1 MLSVFGTYNNI
12 FCVGAYLCVAAHP
25 FIIVFVTNVV
35 DSSSLFLPTRR
46 VFFFTKLR
54 CPGPGR
60 SIQGFKFKQAGGRV
74 ELIKGIAG
82 GDQNRRKYYSGWCQ
96 FIKLA
101 KAFNGYVIKFRK
113 LEHASS
119 LRSLHTIDCH

>member
-1 MLSVFGTYNNI
+1 MSFELADEEGPEGCYLIFESISGGRLMLLYSRGEI
-12 FCVGAYLCVAAHP
+12 PLGAIG
-25 FIIVFVTNVV
+25 FW
-35 DSSSLFLPTRR
+35 
-46 VFFFTKLR
+46 

-96 FIKLA
+96 FLKLVSETSIQ
-101 KAFNGYVIKFRK
+101 FNFVVFFLVSREDNGLLPLPFCGWG
-113 LEHASS
+113 LSS
-119 LRSLHTIDCH
+119 CFW